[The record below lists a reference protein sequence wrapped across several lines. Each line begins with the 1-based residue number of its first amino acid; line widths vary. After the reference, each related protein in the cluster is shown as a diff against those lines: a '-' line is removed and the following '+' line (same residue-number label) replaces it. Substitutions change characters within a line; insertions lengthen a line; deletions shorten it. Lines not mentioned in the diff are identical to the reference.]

1 MLLKSM
7 RCEFISNTKRAVKKQ
22 PCDKLWVIGQIC
34 GLGGRPRTGKGDRR
48 TAVEGE
54 IIHSKKPLIKRFAL
68 VFQPF
73 PQRALGPLPCLGTA
87 SEVTSANNNLS
98 V

>member
-1 MLLKSM
+1 MNQKNKVFLKIKI
-7 RCEFISNTKRAVKKQ
+7 RKAFVFGYT
-22 PCDKLWVIGQIC
+22 DKLWSIAQIC

-54 IIHSKKPLIKRFAL
+54 IFHSRKPLIKRFVT

-73 PQRALGPLPCLGTA
+73 PQRT
-87 SEVTSANNNLS
+87 
-98 V
+98 